1 MNHIQGEYGKEETTM
16 KRFLHVGCGQSKQQH
31 TTRGFADK
39 SWQEVRFDIDESASP
54 DITGDVLDLD
64 MIESNSFDA
73 IFSSHN
79 IEHVYA
85 YQVPLMLKGFLRVLN
100 PNGYFVVTC
109 PNLQAVAK
117 LVARDQLTDVA
128 YVSPAGP
135 ITPQDVIFG
144 HSASLEKGNEYMAHK
159 TGFTPKTLRSALT
172 ESGFGSVAILA
183 RERKLD
189 IWAVATKKKIDS
201 EKQLKEIAKLHFPT
215 T

>member
-1 MNHIQGEYGKEETTM
+1 MVRANSNTRLGALPI
-16 KRFLHVGCGQSKQQH
+16 RVGRRSGLILTK
-31 TTRGFADK
+31 
-39 SWQEVRFDIDESASP
+39 ASP

-144 HSASLEKGNEYMAHK
+144 HSASLEKEMSTWLIRLG
-159 TGFTPKTLRSALT
+159 
-172 ESGFGSVAILA
+172 
-183 RERKLD
+183 
-189 IWAVATKKKIDS
+189 
-201 EKQLKEIAKLHFPT
+201 LHPRLSDLH
-215 T
+215 

>member
-1 MNHIQGEYGKEETTM
+1 M
-16 KRFLHVGCGQSKQQH
+16 KKFLHVGCGQSQQQH
-31 TTRGFADK
+31 TTKGFADK
-39 SWQEVRFDIDESASP
+39 SWREVRFDIDESASP
-54 DITGDVLDLD
+54 DIIGDVLNLD
-64 MIESNSFDA
+64 MIDSNSYDA

-85 YQVPLMLKGFLRVLN
+85 YQVPLMLKEFLRVLK
-100 PNGYFVVTC
+100 PGGYFVVTC

-117 LVARDQLTDVA
+117 LVAKDRLTEVA

-144 HSASLEKGNEYMAHK
+144 HSASLEQGNEYMAHK
-159 TGFTPKTLRSALT
+159 TGFTPKTLRNVLT

-189 IWAVATKKKIDS
+189 IWAIATKQKARNEAK
-201 EKQLKEIAKLHFPT
+201 LKELAELHFPT